1 MELFDC
7 AVGQR
12 VRHKETGK
20 LATIK
25 QLARAKGEVE
35 IAFDNGLTVSVSPKM
50 IEPSAAD
57 AATPRA
63 PKRPCPQCGADMGD
77 QSQCGQCGFA
87 YRTAPKRRLPLAVT
101 LLIALAVVAVIAALA
116 WKFLLGQS

>member
-25 QLARAKGEVE
+25 QLARARGEVE

-50 IEPSAAD
+50 LEPSAAD
-57 AATPRA
+57 AITPRA
-63 PKRPCPQCGADMGD
+63 PKRPCPQCGADMGE
-77 QSQCGQCGFA
+77 QPQCGHCGFA
-87 YRTAPKRRLPLAVT
+87 YRTAPKRGLPLAVT
-101 LLIALAVVAVIAALA
+101 LLIGLVAVAVIALLA
-116 WKFLLGQS
+116 WKYLLGRS